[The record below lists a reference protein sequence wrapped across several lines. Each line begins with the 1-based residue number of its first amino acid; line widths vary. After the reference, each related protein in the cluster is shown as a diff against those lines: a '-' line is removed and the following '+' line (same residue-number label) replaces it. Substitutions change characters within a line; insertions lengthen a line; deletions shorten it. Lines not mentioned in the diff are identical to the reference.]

1 MFKKLVGYTKGYG
14 LKTILAPITMIG
26 EVLAEVAIPFLI
38 TYIGYAFEPGNQY
51 YADMGYV
58 VKIGLIMVACAFF
71 ALICGILSARFASA
85 ASTGFAKN
93 LRQDLFDKVQ
103 DFSFKNTDKFTTASL
118 VTRLTTDVMNT
129 QMAFMMTIRM
139 MVRAPLML
147 ICATVL
153 AFIQN
158 ADLAIIYVVAV
169 PVLAVGMYL
178 VMSRAHPRFKKMLKK
193 FDKLNQTVQENLVGI
208 RVVKAFVREEFE
220 EEKFKSVSEA
230 VRGAQVK
237 AEKVIIFNMPIVQLV
252 MYSTTIATVI
262 LGGSIVVLGGLNVL
276 ELTSFLTYSSQIL
289 MSLTMLGMSVMM
301 FTIAGASLTRI
312 KEVLYE
318 VPDIRDEEALDTTIP
333 QNGEIVF
340 DRVNFSYSGQTDN
353 FVLKDINLTIP
364 TGSTVGIIGGTGSA
378 KTTLVQLIP
387 RLYDVTEGEVRVGG
401 VNVKDYKLN
410 VLRNSVAMV
419 LQKNVLFSGTIK
431 ENLRWGNKD
440 ATDEELESACRA
452 AAAHDFITSFPDG
465 YDHYIEQGG
474 VNVSGGQ
481 KQRLCIARALLSKPK
496 VLILDDSTSAV
507 DTATDAMIRQG
518 FKERIGDTT
527 VLIIAQRINSVKDSD
542 MIIVLDEGK
551 INGVGTHEE
560 LLKNN
565 AIYREVYDSQ
575 QRGDDNE

>member
-1 MFKKLVGYTKGYG
+1 MFKKLVSYTKGYG
-14 LKTILAPITMIG
+14 LKTILAPVTMIG

-38 TYIGYAFEPGNQY
+38 TYMGYAFEVGNKY
-51 YADMGYV
+51 YGNITHV
-58 VKIGLIMVACAFF
+58 VTVGLIMVGLAFF
-71 ALICGILSARFASA
+71 ALVCGILSARFSSA

-93 LRQDLFDKVQ
+93 LRQDLFNKVQ

-118 VTRLTTDVMNT
+118 VTRLTTDVTNT

-147 ICATVL
+147 ICATIL

-158 ADLAIIYVVAV
+158 AELAIIYVVAI
-169 PVLAVGMYL
+169 PVLAVGMFL

-193 FDKLNQTVQENLVGI
+193 FDKLNQNVQENLIGI
-208 RVVKAFVREEFE
+208 RVVKSFVREDFE
-220 EEKFKSVSEA
+220 EEKFKATSEA
-230 VRGAQVK
+230 VRNAQVK

-252 MYSTTIATVI
+252 MYATTIATVI
-262 LGGSIVVLGGLNVL
+262 LGGSTVVAGSLNVI

-318 VPDIRDEEALDTTIP
+318 VPDIRDDEADESLQV

-340 DRVNFSYSGQTDN
+340 DNVNFSYSGNTDN
-353 FVLKDINLTIP
+353 FVLKNVNLSIP

-378 KTTLVQLIP
+378 KTTFVQLIP
-387 RLYDVTEGEVRVGG
+387 RLYDTTVGEIKVGG
-401 VNVKDYKLN
+401 RNVKDYKLKT
-410 VLRNSVAMV
+410 LRDAVAMV
-419 LQKNVLFSGTIK
+419 LQKNVLFSGTIR
-431 ENLRWGNKD
+431 ENLLWGNKD
-440 ATDEELESACRA
+440 ATEEDIVKACKA

-465 YDHYIEQGG
+465 YEHHIEQGG

-518 FKERIGDTT
+518 FKENISDTT
-527 VLIIAQRINSVKDSD
+527 VLIIAQRINSVKDAD
-542 MIIVLDEGK
+542 MIIVLEDGE
-551 INGVGTHEE
+551 INGVGTHKE
-560 LLKNN
+560 LLNSN
-565 AIYREVYDSQ
+565 DIYREVYESQ

>member
-1 MFKKLVGYTKGYG
+1 MFKKLVSYTKGYG

-38 TYIGYAFEPGNQY
+38 TYIGYAFEEGNARY
-51 YADMGYV
+51 GDMNYV
-58 VKIGLIMVACAFF
+58 VNVGLIMIGCAFF
-71 ALICGILSARFASA
+71 ALVCGILSARFSSA

-93 LRQDLFDKVQ
+93 LRQDLFNKVQ

-118 VTRLTTDVMNT
+118 VTRLTTDVTNT

-139 MVRAPLML
+139 MVRSPLML

-158 ADLAIIYVVAV
+158 AQLALIYVVAI
-169 PVLAVGMYL
+169 PVLALGMYL

-208 RVVKAFVREEFE
+208 RVVKSFVRENFE

-230 VRGAQVK
+230 VKNAQVK
-237 AEKVIIFNMPIVQLV
+237 AEKVIIFNMPIVQFV
-252 MYSTTIATVI
+252 MYATTIATVI
-262 LGGSIVVLGGLNVL
+262 LGGSIVVAGGLNVI

-318 VPDIRDEEALDTTIP
+318 VPDIRDDEADENTAVE
-333 QNGEIVF
+333 NGEIIF
-340 DRVNFSYSGQTDN
+340 DNVNFSYSGKTDK
-353 FVLKDINLTIP
+353 FVLKDVNLTIP

-387 RLYDVTEGEVRVGG
+387 RLYDATQGEVRVGG
-401 VNVKDYKLN
+401 RNVKDYKLP
-410 VLRNSVAMV
+410 VLRDAVAMV

-431 ENLRWGNKD
+431 ENLLWGNKD
-440 ATDEELESACRA
+440 ATDEEIELACKA
-452 AAAHDFITSFPDG
+452 SAAHDFISSFPDG
-465 YDHYIEQGG
+465 YDHHIEQGG

-518 FKERIGDTT
+518 FKERINDTT
-527 VLIIAQRINSVKDSD
+527 VIIIAQRINSVKDSD
-542 MIIVLDEGK
+542 MIIVLDEGR
-551 INGVGTHEE
+551 INGVGTHQE
-560 LLKNN
+560 LLQTNE
-565 AIYREVYDSQ
+565 IYREVYHSQ
-575 QRGDDNE
+575 QRGDDDE

>member
-1 MFKKLVGYTKGYG
+1 MFKKLVSYTKGYG

-38 TYIGYAFEPGNQY
+38 TYMGYAFEVGNQY
-51 YADMGYV
+51 YGNMMHV
-58 VKIGLIMVACAFF
+58 VTVGLIMVGLAFF
-71 ALICGILSARFASA
+71 ALVCGILSARFSSA

-93 LRQDLFDKVQ
+93 LRQDLFNKVQ

-118 VTRLTTDVMNT
+118 VTRLTTDVTNT

-158 ADLAIIYVVAV
+158 AELAIIYVVAI
-169 PVLAVGMYL
+169 PVLALGMYL

-193 FDKLNQTVQENLVGI
+193 FDKLNQNVQENLIGI
-208 RVVKAFVREEFE
+208 RVVKSFVREDFE
-220 EEKFKSVSEA
+220 EEKFKATSEA
-230 VRGAQVK
+230 VRNAQVR
-237 AEKVIIFNMPIVQLV
+237 AEKVIIFNMPIVQFV
-252 MYSTTIATVI
+252 MYATTIATVI
-262 LGGSIVVLGGLNVL
+262 LGGSTVVAGSLNVI

-318 VPDIRDEEALDTTIP
+318 VPDIRDDDADQDAQVE
-333 QNGEIVF
+333 NGEIVF
-340 DRVNFSYSGQTDN
+340 NNVNFSYSGNTDK
-353 FVLKDINLTIP
+353 FVLKNVNLNIP

-378 KTTLVQLIP
+378 KTTFVQLIP
-387 RLYDVTEGEVRVGG
+387 RLYDTTVGEVKVGG
-401 VNVKDYKLN
+401 RNVKDYKLN
-410 VLRNSVAMV
+410 TLREAVAMV
-419 LQKNVLFSGTIK
+419 LQKNVLFSGTIR
-431 ENLRWGNKD
+431 ENLLWGNKD
-440 ATDEELESACRA
+440 ATEEDIIKACKA

-465 YDHYIEQGG
+465 YDHHIEQGG

-481 KQRLCIARALLSKPK
+481 KQRLCIARALLSNPK

-518 FKERIGDTT
+518 FKENIGDTT
-527 VLIIAQRINSVKDSD
+527 VLIIAQRINSVKDAD
-542 MIIVLDEGK
+542 MIIVLEDGE
-551 INGVGTHEE
+551 INGVGTHKE
-560 LLKNN
+560 LLESN
-565 AIYREVYDSQ
+565 AIYREVYESQ